1 MKIVEDKD
9 IVIVGGGICGLATA
23 LALHRKGKK
32 SMVLERSETLRATGV
47 GIIMQPN
54 GWRALDHLGVASK
67 LRQTSIAVPSGH
79 FISVDDGKRHD
90 LSLGKG
96 ELRCLKRMDLVEAL
110 AEPLPANTV
119 HFGCHVM
126 SIKLDPITS
135 YPILKLQDGSIIK
148 AKVVIGCDGVNSI
161 ISKFLDV
168 DAPKLFSRCATRGFT
183 WYERGHDFGNKFHIY
198 GKDDVQLGQL
208 PITNN
213 LVYWFLTRTLTS
225 QDSGSSKKDPTF
237 IKETSLEALKGFP
250 EEVMEMINNS
260 EAKSLYLTE
269 LRYHRP
275 WEMVR
280 AEFRRGRVAV
290 AGDAMHTM
298 CPFISQGGGTSLED
312 AVVLA
317 RCLSNANDPQNALHL
332 YVKERR
338 MRVFWLSL
346 QTYLIG
352 LTVDSTSKLKK
363 VLGNIILFLIFGGQN
378 SHTDYDCGRL

>member
-1 MKIVEDKD
+1 
-9 IVIVGGGICGLATA
+9 
-23 LALHRKGKK
+23 
-32 SMVLERSETLRATGV
+32 MVLERSETLRATGV
-47 GIIMQPN
+47 GIIIQPN

-67 LRQTSIAVPSGH
+67 LRQTSIAVPS
-79 FISVDDGKRHD
+79 
-90 LSLGKG
+90 KG

-119 HFGCHVM
+119 HFGCQVM
-126 SIKLDPITS
+126 SIKLDHITS
-135 YPILKLQDGSIIK
+135 YPILKLQDES
-148 AKVVIGCDGVNSI
+148 
-161 ISKFLDV
+161 V

-183 WYERGHDFGNKFHIY
+183 WYERGHDFGDKFHIY

-225 QDSGSSKKDPTF
+225 QDSGSSKKDPAF

-250 EEVMEMINNS
+250 EEVMEMIKNS

-298 CPFISQGGGTSLED
+298 CPFISQGGGASLED

-317 RCLSNANDPQNALHL
+317 RCLSKANDPQNALYL